1 MNLCEKILISEIYCW
16 NPASI
21 DVLNS
26 SNRNI
31 ITTFEVCSKLTKKTP
46 ERRQWRH
53 SGVFIVNLHRF
64 HTLRWVFPFLT
75 SKYRLKSIVPVNCIY
90 KRIAGKLRTVHFG
103 ILLLLLTLYKFRI
116 LFWFLLSLSMFFVK
130 LLSNLRHH

>member
-16 NPASI
+16 NPAGI

-31 ITTFEVCSKLTKKTP
+31 ITIFEICSKLTKKTP

-64 HTLRWVFPFLT
+64 HVLHWVFPFLT
-75 SKYRLKSIVPVNCIY
+75 SKYRLKSIVSANYIY
-90 KRIAGKLRTVHFG
+90 KRIVGKLRTVHFW